1 MNEFSIK
8 FYFDDVNGA
17 FQDNPVVLV
26 GIQYTIGGE
35 NIIPPRKSDTS
46 YKKDYLPMTL
56 RQWLNCV
63 QILDHGEE
71 CTFEFAEYSSIQFQ
85 MDPRDDYINLSVTER
100 RQDEIIESHKLSIDQ
115 LSRECVDATER
126 YLDWLFDRQP
136 SLASNSGIEKLEE
149 LVANVE
155 RDVIDGDNG

>member
-1 MNEFSIK
+1 MNELSIELD
-8 FYFDDVNGA
+8 FDDVHGPSP
-17 FQDNPVVLV
+17 DDPVVLV
-26 GIQYTIGGE
+26 GVQYTIGGE
-35 NIIPPRKSDTS
+35 NIIPSRESGTS
-46 YKKDYLPMTL
+46 YKNDYFPMAL

-71 CTFEFAEYSSIQFQ
+71 CTFEFTEYSSIQFQ
-85 MDPRDDYINLSVTER
+85 MSPQNEYINLSVTKR
-100 RQDEIIESHKLSIDQ
+100 HQDGIMESHKLSIDQ

-155 RDVIDGDNG
+155 RDIIDGDNG